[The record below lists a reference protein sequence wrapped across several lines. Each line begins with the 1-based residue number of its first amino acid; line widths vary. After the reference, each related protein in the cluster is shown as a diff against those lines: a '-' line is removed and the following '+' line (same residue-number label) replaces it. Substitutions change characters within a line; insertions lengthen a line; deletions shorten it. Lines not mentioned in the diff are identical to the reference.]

1 MSSPDSLCKQFV
13 PRSDPT
19 KKVAPDL
26 DPNCFPLW
34 SWYIFERIYET
45 VNGENNQKTTTA
57 TTTKKKFVSIQKEL
71 KGNYSLIILKFGN
84 FGLYQP
90 DVLQAKRC
98 SSHAF

>member
-1 MSSPDSLCKQFV
+1 MSLPDSVCKQSV

-26 DPNCFPLW
+26 DPNC
-34 SWYIFERIYET
+34 
-45 VNGENNQKTTTA
+45 ENNQKTTTA
-57 TTTKKKFVSIQKEL
+57 TTTKKNKFVSIQKEL

-90 DVLQAKRC
+90 DLLQAKRC
-98 SSHAF
+98 SPHAF

>member
-1 MSSPDSLCKQFV
+1 MVKTIRRQQKQQQQ
-13 PRSDPT
+13 
-19 KKVAPDL
+19 
-26 DPNCFPLW
+26 
-34 SWYIFERIYET
+34 
-45 VNGENNQKTTTA
+45 QKI
-57 TTTKKKFVSIQKEL
+57 VSIQKEL